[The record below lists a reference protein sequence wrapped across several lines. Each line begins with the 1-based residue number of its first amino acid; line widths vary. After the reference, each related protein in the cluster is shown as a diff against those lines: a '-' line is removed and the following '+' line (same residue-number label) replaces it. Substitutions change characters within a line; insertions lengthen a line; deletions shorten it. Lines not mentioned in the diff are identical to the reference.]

1 MAAIAAQSM
10 QYRLFRPALLTPALT
25 VVPVRW
31 PADLLMSLPG
41 KGIRNATRRS
51 AMKSIEKLLALQPGL
66 EYLGLTNLKKVHWN
80 HCTPMLYEHAVQK
93 GEAVITH
100 LGPLALVHPGKS
112 TGRAP
117 KDRFIVKDDTTADK
131 IHWSDINVPYDPQTF
146 DFVFERVKAY
156 LQDREI
162 YVQDAWAGADETYRV
177 AIRVITEFAWQ
188 ALFARNLLLRIR
200 DRNLLPDFKPEF
212 TVFAIPKFLGNP
224 QLDGLNSETFILVNF
239 TRKIIL
245 IGGTYYGGE
254 IKKSVFTVL
263 NYLLPQ
269 QKVLSMHCSAN
280 VGRHGD
286 TALFFGLS
294 GTGKTT
300 LSADPSRAL
309 IGDDEHG
316 WSDNG
321 IFNFEGGCYAKV
333 IRLSKEAEPE
343 IYETTRKFGTILE
356 NVVVDPLT
364 RLTDLNDDSI
374 TENTRAAYPITH
386 LDNIV
391 RNGIGGHPENIIFLT
406 CDAFGVLPPISKLSP
421 DQATYH
427 FLLGYTA
434 KVAGT
439 EAGVTEPQ
447 ATFSTCFGAPFMPL
461 HPSEYARL
469 LRNRIEQHRVTCWL
483 VNTGWTRGPYGLGHR
498 IAIGHTR
505 AMLNAALDGKLEN
518 VRYVTDPVFGLRV
531 PTECPGVPSD
541 LLIPRNI
548 WKDKTAYD
556 QKAGEL
562 ARNFINNFR
571 HYDPMVPDSVKHA
584 GPPL

>member
-1 MAAIAAQSM
+1 
-10 QYRLFRPALLTPALT
+10 
-25 VVPVRW
+25 
-31 PADLLMSLPG
+31 
-41 KGIRNATRRS
+41 
-51 AMKSIEKLLALQPGL
+51 MKSIEQLMTLEPGL

-93 GEAVITH
+93 GEAMITH

-117 KDRFIVKDDTTADK
+117 RDRFIVKDENTANK
-131 IHWSDINVPYDPQTF
+131 IHWGDVNVPCKPKNF

-162 YVQDAWAGADETYRV
+162 YVEDAYAGADETYRV
-177 AIRVITEFAWQ
+177 PIRVITEFAWQ
-188 ALFARNLLLRIR
+188 ALFARNLLIRVR
-200 DRNLLPDFKPEF
+200 DRSLLPDFKPGF
-212 TVFAIPKFLGNP
+212 TVFALPKFLGNP
-224 QLDGLNSETFILVNF
+224 ELDELNSETFILVNF

-280 VGRHGD
+280 VGKDGD

-300 LSADPSRAL
+300 LSADPARSL

-316 WSDNG
+316 WSDSG

-333 IRLSKEAEPE
+333 IRLSKKAEPE

-356 NVVVDPLT
+356 NVAVDPVT
-364 RLTDLNDDSI
+364 RITDLDDDSI

-386 LDNIV
+386 LDNII
-391 RNGIGGHPENIIFLT
+391 REGKAGHPENIIFLT
-406 CDAFGVLPPISKLSP
+406 CDAFGVLPPVSRLTP
-421 DQATYH
+421 DQAIYH

-439 EAGVTEPQ
+439 EEGITEPQ

-469 LRNRIEQHRVTCWL
+469 LGEKIEQHRVTCWL
-483 VNTGWTRGPYGLGHR
+483 VNTGWTGGPYGIGYR
-498 IAIGHTR
+498 IAIENTR
-505 AMLNAALDGKLEN
+505 ALLNAALGGNLNEADYIK
-518 VRYVTDPVFGLRV
+518 DPVFGLRV
-531 PTECPGVPSD
+531 PAKCPGVPSEI
-541 LLIPRNI
+541 LIPRNT
-548 WKDKTAYD
+548 WTDKAAYD
-556 QKAGEL
+556 LKAEAL
-562 ARNFINNFR
+562 ARSFIDNFR
-571 HYDPMVPDSVKHA
+571 QYETLVPESVRHA
-584 GPPL
+584 GPRL